1 MQPHHLAAL
10 VFALMAFP
18 AFVAANWLGNG
29 RLPIAGGTRKMSEGR
44 RRALDDR
51 LARLMRMVGLAMLAM
66 AGGMALWGD
75 EQGRVLA
82 LTLVMV
88 VVVNGLAIAMLLSVL
103 RARRHPGTGTGP

>member
-1 MQPHHLAAL
+1 MQAHHFAAL
-10 VFALMAFP
+10 VFALMALP
-18 AFVAANWLGNG
+18 AFVAARWLRAG
-29 RLPIAGGTRKMSEGR
+29 RIPVAGGAQGMTEGR

-75 EQGRVLA
+75 DEGRVLA
-82 LTLVMV
+82 LTAVMV
-88 VVVNGLAIAMLLSVL
+88 AVVNGLAIAMLVSVF

>member
-1 MQPHHLAAL
+1 MQPHHIAAL

-29 RLPIAGGTRKMSEGR
+29 RLPVAGGARDMSEGR

-51 LARLMRMVGLAMLAM
+51 LARLMRLVGLAMLAM
-66 AGGMALWGD
+66 AGGMALWGGD
-75 EQGRVLA
+75 DGRVLA

-88 VVVNGLAIAMLLSVL
+88 AVVNGLAIAKLVSVL
-103 RARRHPGTGTGP
+103 RARRGHGPGTDR

>member
-29 RLPIAGGTRKMSEGR
+29 RLPVAGGARDMSEGR

-51 LARLMRMVGLAMLAM
+51 LARLMRMVGLA
-66 AGGMALWGD
+66 
-75 EQGRVLA
+75 
-82 LTLVMV
+82 
-88 VVVNGLAIAMLLSVL
+88 IAMLVSVL
-103 RARRHPGTGTGP
+103 RARRGHGPETDR